1 MTDEEKAARRQ
12 SLAFN
17 TEAVRSG
24 LFAAAL
30 DIGDVMKEAGVAEGE
45 AALIT
50 GAVEFAVQLWDQ
62 VMQSAGNTPKASR
75 EAFNRQAQYFF
86 TKHRRLGAQ
95 QEITKQ

>member
-24 LFAAAL
+24 LFAAAM
-30 DIGDVMKEAGVAEGE
+30 DIGEVMKEAGVAEGE
-45 AALIT
+45 ASLIT

-62 VMQSAGNTPKASR
+62 TMLAAGNTPKASR

-86 TKHRRLGAQ
+86 TKHRRMEK